1 MSKAIVFDLDETLRS
16 LDTSICEGVNI
27 ILRPKLTELLEK
39 LNTVKKQGVDSIIF
53 TSASMKSVKTYFIDK
68 LPEKYRD
75 IFAEIIS
82 RENYLEPKQG
92 TRENYLYR
100 LGANKIVTALDYDD
114 ILFFDDNMG
123 EYQFLKEL
131 YDADLD
137 CKFPVPNKSVTLV
150 RLPFYPR
157 GEAEMYALKE
167 TAKNLENTEK
177 NDFSMNVKKY
187 FELMAEEPGCRIM
200 ADFIDDF
207 VSKDNKKCFVYFNG
221 TEEFNE
227 YNEKLRK
234 YNRYIE
240 NTLDNNSNICD
251 RYRDYEDEYYEK
263 MEAIDV
269 NELF

>member
-16 LDTSICEGVNI
+16 LDTSLCEGVNV
-27 ILRPKLTELLEK
+27 ILRPKLTELLNKLEEEK
-39 LNTVKKQGVDSIIF
+39 QNGVDSIIF
-53 TSASMKSVKTYFIDK
+53 SSSSMKSIKNNFLDK
-68 LPEKYRD
+68 LPENYRD
-75 IFAEIIS
+75 VFTKIIS

-92 TRENYLYR
+92 TRENYLYK

-131 YDADLD
+131 YDVDLD
-137 CKFPVPNKSVTLV
+137 CKFPIPNKSVTLV

-167 TAKNLENTEK
+167 TAKNLEK
-177 NDFSMNVKKY
+177 KGKSDFSNNIKKY
-187 FELMAEEPGCRIM
+187 FGLMAEEPGCRIM
-200 ADFIDDF
+200 TEMIDEF
-207 VSKDNKKCFVYFNG
+207 VSKNHNNCFTYVNG

-227 YNEKLRK
+227 YNEQLRK

-240 NTLDNNSNICD
+240 NTLDNNTTICD
-251 RYRDYEDEYYEK
+251 LYRDYEDEYYDK
-263 MEAIDV
+263 LEAIDV